1 MKTSAL
7 QASGSCEK
15 KKKMKKGMKK
25 DCLLHLRKGQECACC
40 MTETS
45 FAPDAGLAVA
55 SSFSLDR
62 AVTPSP

>member
-1 MKTSAL
+1 
-7 QASGSCEK
+7 
-15 KKKMKKGMKK
+15 MKK
-25 DCLLHLRKGQECACC
+25 DCLLHLRKGQECACS